1 MVLDGQRMGDERD
14 WVLVGF
20 FVTCSSSAEKRFIR
34 PAKQDEMGLCG
45 GRAGG
50 PATRKIRRGLYLG
63 TLLHQHLSKR
73 GRPNDAM
80 AKAGKYGCI
89 NLAFGKMSFV
99 FYGNN
104 PGSECAGHVGKC
116 GF

>member
-1 MVLDGQRMGDERD
+1 MLGNTLTVRNLLDFGG
-14 WVLVGF
+14 
-20 FVTCSSSAEKRFIR
+20 AECDLSGGGAGR
-34 PAKQDEMGLCG
+34 G

-50 PATRKIRRGLYLG
+50 PATRKMRRGLYLG

-80 AKAGKYGCI
+80 AKAGKHGCD

-99 FYGNN
+99 FYTATTLATTTT
-104 PGSECAGHVGKC
+104 P
-116 GF
+116 